1 MQFLHPNLF
10 GLVFNYIGETVSFTI
25 PPAEVTMTED
35 GQMYKIQVGDLV
47 QFVSSMHLVDE
58 HIKYLEGKY
67 RKRYSTEQQPY
78 IE

>member
-1 MQFLHPNLF
+1 
-10 GLVFNYIGETVSFTI
+10 
-25 PPAEVTMTED
+25 
-35 GQMYKIQVGDLV
+35 
-47 QFVSSMHLVDE
+47 VDE

>member
-1 MQFLHPNLF
+1 
-10 GLVFNYIGETVSFTI
+10 
-25 PPAEVTMTED
+25 MTTD
-35 GQMYKIQVGDLV
+35 GMYKIQIGEGDRGLV

-67 RKRYSTEQQPY
+67 RKRYSDEQQPY

>member
-1 MQFLHPNLF
+1 
-10 GLVFNYIGETVSFTI
+10 
-25 PPAEVTMTED
+25 
-35 GQMYKIQVGDLV
+35 

-78 IE
+78 SGPVAIVCI

>member
-1 MQFLHPNLF
+1 M
-10 GLVFNYIGETVSFTI
+10 SFKI
-25 PPAEVTMTED
+25 PPAEVTMTSD
-35 GQMYKIQVGDLV
+35 GMYKIQVGEGDQGLV

-67 RKRYSTEQQPY
+67 RKRYTTEQQPY

>member
-1 MQFLHPNLF
+1 
-10 GLVFNYIGETVSFTI
+10 
-25 PPAEVTMTED
+25 MTED

>member
-1 MQFLHPNLF
+1 MTDD
-10 GLVFNYIGETVSFTI
+10 GE
-25 PPAEVTMTED
+25 
-35 GQMYKIQVGDLV
+35 MYKIQIGTGDTGLV